1 MRNINV
7 LNVGIGSMKE
17 LDEHMAVS
25 SEVFNS
31 LAIAEPGF
39 SIYYSAEAG

>member
-1 MRNINV
+1 MRNRNV
-7 LNVGIGSMKE
+7 LSVGLGSMRE
-17 LDEHMAVS
+17 LGEHMAVS

-39 SIYYSAEAG
+39 CIYYSAEAG